1 MSEFKVNDSAYFEEP
16 WTGNIIGG
24 KVLDVKQ
31 TEAKP
36 KHPSEPYLI
45 IKIDGTRY
53 EKRDFLASK
62 CYPTREDA
70 EAAQAA
76 ESEKLCDK
84 YRSQIQSR
92 GDLVK
97 FMYEHNVSCCEEYTD
112 WEARAV
118 AKEKAKEIF
127 GLELE

>member
-1 MSEFKVNDSAYFEEP
+1 MSEFKVNDSAYFIEP

-24 KVLDVKQ
+24 QVLEVKQ

-36 KHPSEPYLI
+36 KYPSEPYLVI
-45 IKIDGTRY
+45 QIEGTRY
-53 EKRDFLASK
+53 GKRDFLASK
-62 CYPTREDA
+62 CYPTREAADV
-70 EAAQAA
+70 AQAA
-76 ESEKLCDK
+76 ESEKLRDK
-84 YRSQIQSR
+84 YRSQIQGS
-92 GDLVK
+92 GDLVR